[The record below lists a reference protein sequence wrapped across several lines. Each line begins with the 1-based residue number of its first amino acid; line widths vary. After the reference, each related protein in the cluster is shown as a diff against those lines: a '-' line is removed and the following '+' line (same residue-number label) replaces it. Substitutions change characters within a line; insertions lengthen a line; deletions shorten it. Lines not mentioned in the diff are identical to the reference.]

1 LRLAALHAQR
11 SKLKGPVNDALL
23 KAIAFNLRL
32 PDLNITA
39 GFSFKYADRIFAQF
53 DDGTF
58 SATVT
63 WLLPAPQGHRAGDE
77 RSSFRS
83 AKPGQKQLERFQ
95 ILDKVRFLR
104 FVELEVK

>member
-1 LRLAALHAQR
+1 MRFTAPHAPR
-11 SKLKGPVNDALL
+11 SKLEGPVNDALL

-39 GFSFKYADRIFAQF
+39 GFSFKYEDRIFAQF
-53 DDGTF
+53 DDGYYGY
-58 SATVT
+58 AR
-63 WLLPAPQGHRAGDE
+63 LLPAPQGLRAGDE

-83 AKPGQKQLERFQ
+83 ARSGQVKQLERFQ